1 MTGLLL
7 NFFECEFLKQTYE
20 INFLEFKNFS
30 SKGGIK
36 KLREENPNFAFIR
49 DGEKIFYWEKVKD
62 EKDSFNG
69 KPININS
76 KDSPKIFS
84 KIFQESLITFLKE
97 NLTSDKSYKVFY
109 DKYANAW
116 EITSKGKNL
125 LSSTFEG
132 LAINQQFRVSTFFIT
147 LQKDNTFGILI
158 SSDLRHRFLWA
169 NNDFEHNGIDTTPLR
184 VDDDGRVHANKQSIS
199 YYLSAKGLES
209 EYQKAFNKLNS
220 NAENL
225 KSIISFFGWIK
236 RKREEIYLPD
246 GNKLVNISKKYLPYG
261 SFIKSEELRNPNRY
275 YYQGNTNTQRI
286 PYFDEQV
293 KKYKPYSYSLF
304 ESGVVKI
311 GVMCPKDLEG
321 TAESFTV
328 KLKQKLEND
337 LHIKKVDFS
346 FCFLDDSSPETY
358 KENLYDPNLLASDL
372 NLIVVTEEH
381 LKLPHTLS
389 PYYLCKAKYIG
400 NGIPTQ
406 DIQVKNLKSSNK
418 FLLNNLSLNIYAKL
432 GGTAWTVEKED
443 RQKEEIVIGV
453 GSTTSDDKKN
463 VLGIA
468 QVFLSDG
475 RYLVAECAPLSTF
488 ENYSENLKMYLKKAL
503 KKAIDNHIDKS
514 KEFRII
520 FHLYKSSSYQYEIK
534 AIEDVI
540 EEFKDLNFKYALAHI
555 GYGHNFRLF
564 RDDGNADVTR
574 GTYLKLSSN
583 LALLNF
589 VKTDCLPLRIDLDNR
604 STFKD
609 LYYVSKQVYWFSSL
623 SHRSY
628 FPAKKTVTITYPSL
642 MARITEELKQVEGW
656 DYDRLEKV
664 SEKLWF
670 I

>member
-7 NFFECEFLKQTYE
+7 NFFECEFLNQAYK

-30 SKGGIK
+30 AKGGVK
-36 KLREENPNFAFIR
+36 KLREDNPNFAYIR
-49 DGEKIFYWEKVKD
+49 DGERIYYWEKLKGAKD
-62 EKDSFNG
+62 ILAGKAITINTKDN
-69 KPININS
+69 
-76 KDSPKIFS
+76 PKIFS
-84 KIFQESLITFLKE
+84 KIFQESLITFLKK
-97 NLTSDKSYKVFY
+97 NLTSEKGYRVFY

-116 EITSKGKNL
+116 EITSESKNL
-125 LSSTFEG
+125 LSSTFDG
-132 LAINQQFRVSTFFIT
+132 LAINQRFRVSTFYISF
-147 LQKDNTFGILI
+147 QNENTFGILI
-158 SSDLRHRFLWA
+158 SSDLRHRFLWTK
-169 NNDFEHNGIDTTPLR
+169 DEFEQNGINTTALR
-184 VDDDGRVHANKQSIS
+184 VDDGRVHANKQSII
-199 YYLSAKGLES
+199 YYLAAKGLEG
-209 EYQKAFNKLNS
+209 EYQRLFNKLNS
-220 NAENL
+220 NEENL
-225 KSIISFFGWIK
+225 KSTINFFGWIK
-236 RKREEIYLPD
+236 REKEDIYLPD
-246 GNKLVNISKKYLPYG
+246 GNRVENIAKRYLPYG
-261 SFIKSEELRNPNRY
+261 SFVKSEELRNPNRY

-304 ESGVVKI
+304 ENGVVKI
-311 GVMCPKDLEG
+311 GVMCPKEFEG

-337 LHIKKVDFS
+337 LHIKKVEFS
-346 FCFLDDSSPETY
+346 FCFLDNSSPEAY
-358 KENLYDPNLLASDL
+358 KENLYDTKLLEADL

-381 LKLPHTLS
+381 LKLSHKLS

-443 RQKEEIVIGV
+443 KLKEEIVIGV

-488 ENYSENLKMYLKKAL
+488 ENYSENLKVYLKKAL

-540 EEFKDLNFKYALAHI
+540 EEFKELNFKYALAHI

-564 RDDGNADVTR
+564 RDDGKADVTR

-583 LALLNF
+583 LALINF
-589 VKTDCLPLRIDLDNR
+589 VKTDNLPLRIDLDNR

-642 MARITEELKQVEGW
+642 MARITEELKQVDGW
-656 DYDRLEKV
+656 DYDRLDKV